1 MRPLARFSIRNPVLV
16 HMLVLGL
23 ILAGTWSFLQLP
35 RELMSEISFNWVFV
49 RIDMPNAAPQE
60 IETQIAIPVE
70 AAIERVA
77 EVSSLNVRNKEG
89 YAFFSVKFEQVADD
103 EFDSIYQELKD
114 EIGSVSLPEEA
125 KEPGFLAFSS
135 QDFVPMVQVV
145 IHGQLPKK
153 ELYNL
158 AERVEQDITDIDG
171 IGKVEVG
178 GVSEREV
185 HVDVDPDQLAA
196 YAMSLAEIS
205 RSVQAANL
213 NVPGGVMDVGSAEV
227 LLRTVGAFDTVDE
240 IGSVAVRSSE
250 AGIVRVQDVA
260 DVSDTWRRSRIRTQ
274 FEGSPAVTLSISK
287 QAGGNS
293 IELIRSIRALCE
305 SYNLGL
311 LAESPASLSVTG
323 DTSIQIERMLNDL
336 QRNALF
342 GMILVVAVLWLF
354 LGLRTALLTALGI
367 PLAFLAT
374 FIFMRVTGESLNGN
388 SLFGLVLVLGI
399 IVDDAIVL
407 VENSVRHRSMG
418 KPRDQAVIDGVGEV
432 GVPVLAA
439 ITTTVAA
446 FLPLMLMPGI
456 MGKFLRI
463 IPVVVSMALVAS
475 LIEALVSLPLHV
487 YEWGEKD
494 PRKMERRAS
503 WFDRV
508 VRPYV
513 ALLRWLTTARPPR
526 ADEVQD
532 RGPLLRAIAGLSR
545 WVVPAVNLFGLMLTT
560 VLFSLAVPGLLFAVF
575 GLKVA
580 IVGAATVVLGGL
592 AWLGGLVLTGR
603 AGEFIRHFWGHLRH
617 VRWVV
622 FSAVYLV
629 MIPLAVGIGLYVERD
644 LFGGEEIPQAFVRVR
659 LPEGTS
665 LDETE
670 VVLHEMD
677 RVARG
682 ALRPDELENITVH
695 TGLLMTDD
703 EWFIKPSVGQLS
715 LNFTENAERERRV
728 EDIVSALRPA
738 LEQVPGPDSIVVVA
752 TSGGPP
758 VGGDIELK
766 VQGDDLDRL
775 VELSNVVQSEM
786 KRVAGVGDVRS
797 NWVLG
802 KRELRAR
809 VDEDAAA
816 LMGVSERDVGLTL
829 RAGFEGIEA
838 TRWVDEDDEVPVLV
852 RYAERF
858 RTDLS
863 WIVRTPVPL
872 ATGGT
877 VPLGDVA
884 RIETGRSIDA
894 IRRYQGRRTIG
905 LSASVDRTVTTPVA
919 ATQEIQRRLAD
930 FGERFPGYKL
940 DYSGEFDEF
949 SKSLSALG
957 WLGCFGMLLVYMIL
971 GAQFRSFTHPLV
983 IIGFTFP
990 GALLGAAFALVA
1002 SGQPVTLL
1010 TMYGVVALLGIV
1022 VNDSLVFVSFINAE
1036 RSRGADVGD
1045 AILAAGKVRLRPIV
1059 LTTVT
1064 TVFGLLPMATGLGG
1078 RSDAWG
1084 PMATTIVFGLIVATA
1099 TTLLVIPPVYRCLAD
1114 LEELGR
1120 EALDG
1125 LGLRHTRPELQPVQG
1140 PTPD

>member
-1 MRPLARFSIRNPVLV
+1 MRPLARFSIRNSVFV
-16 HMLVLGL
+16 HMLLVGL
-23 ILAGTWSFLQLP
+23 LLMGTWSFMQLP
-35 RELMSEISFNWVFV
+35 RELMSEIAFNWVFL

-60 IETQIAIPVE
+60 IETQIAVDVE
-70 AAIERVA
+70 AAIDRVQ
-77 EVSSLNVRNKEG
+77 EVSSINVRNKEG
-89 YAFFSVKFEQVADD
+89 YAFFSIKFEQVADD

-114 EIGSVSLPEEA
+114 EVGTVVLPEDAE
-125 KEPGFLAFSS
+125 EPVFVNFSS

-145 IHGQLPKK
+145 IHGELPKD
-153 ELYNL
+153 ELYDL
-158 AERVEQDITDIDG
+158 AERVEDDIANIDG
-171 IGKVEVG
+171 IGKIEVG
-178 GVSEREV
+178 GVSERQV
-185 HVDVDPDQLAA
+185 HVEVDPDQLAA
-196 YAMSLAEIS
+196 YAMSLMEIS

-213 NVPGGVMDVGSAEV
+213 NVPGGVMDVGSNEV
-227 LLRTVGAFDTVDE
+227 LLRTVGAFDAVDE
-240 IGSVAVRSSE
+240 IGSVAVRSNE

-260 DVSDTWRRSRIRTQ
+260 DVTDTWRRARILTK

-293 IELIRSIRALCE
+293 IELIREIRALCE
-305 SYNLGL
+305 RYNTGSLEG
-311 LAESPASLSVTG
+311 STASLSVTG
-323 DTSIQIERMLNDL
+323 DTSIQIDRMLTDL
-336 QRNALF
+336 ERNALF
-342 GMILVVAVLWLF
+342 GMILVVLVLWLF
-354 LGLRTALLTALGI
+354 LGLRTALLTAFGI

-374 FIFMRVTGESLNGN
+374 FIFMWVTGESLNGN

-407 VENSVRHRSMG
+407 VENSVRHRQMG

-432 GVPVLAA
+432 AVPVIAA
-439 ITTTVAA
+439 ITTTIAA

-463 IPVVVSMALVAS
+463 IPVVVSMALIAS
-475 LIEALVSLPLHV
+475 LIEALIALPLHV
-487 YEWGEKD
+487 YEWGERD
-494 PRKMERRAS
+494 PDKLEKRAS
-503 WFDRV
+503 WFQPV
-508 VRPYV
+508 VRVYIR
-513 ALLRWLTTARPPR
+513 LLRWLTTAHPPR
-526 ADEVQD
+526 ADEVRD
-532 RGPLLRAIAGLSR
+532 RGLPLRAIAMLSR
-545 WVVPAVNLFGLMLTT
+545 WVVPAVNLFGLFLTMT
-560 VLFSLAVPGLLFAVF
+560 LFALAVPGLLMAIF
-575 GLKVA
+575 GPKVA
-580 IVGAATVVLGGL
+580 AIGAVCVMLSGVFL
-592 AWLGGLVLTGR
+592 MFGLVLTKR
-603 AGEFIRHFWGHLRH
+603 AGEFIRHFWNDLRH

-629 MIPLAVGIGLYVERD
+629 MIPLAIGIGLSVEQD
-644 LFGGEEIPQAFVRVR
+644 LFGGEEIPQSFVRVR
-659 LPEGTS
+659 LQEGTA
-665 LDETE
+665 LEETD
-670 VVLHEMD
+670 VVMREMD
-677 RVARG
+677 RVARSV
-682 ALRPDELENITVH
+682 LRPDELDNMTVH

-703 EWFIKPSVGQLS
+703 EWFIKPNVGQLTIN
-715 LNFTENAERERRV
+715 LTENDERERRV
-728 EDIVSALRPA
+728 NDIVSALRPA
-738 LEQVPGPDSIVVVA
+738 LEAVPGPDSLEVLA
-752 TSGGPP
+752 MAGGPP

-775 VELSNVVQSEM
+775 VELSTAVMAEM
-786 KRVAGVGDVRS
+786 REVPGVGDVRS

-802 KRELRAR
+802 KRELRAK

-829 RAGFEGIEA
+829 RAGFEGLEA

-858 RTDLS
+858 RRDLS

-872 ATGGT
+872 ASGGT
-877 VPLGDVA
+877 VPLGDIAV
-884 RIETGRSIDA
+884 IETGRSIDA
-894 IRRYQGRRTIG
+894 IRRYKGKRTIG
-905 LSASVDRTVTTPVA
+905 ISASVDRTVTTPVA
-919 ATQEIQRRLAD
+919 ATQAVQARLAD
-930 FGERFPGYKL
+930 FGERFPGYKI

-1010 TMYGVVALLGIV
+1010 TLYGVVALLGIV

-1036 RSRGADVGD
+1036 REQGAGVGQ
-1045 AILAAGKVRLRPIV
+1045 AILNAGKVRLRPIV

-1064 TVFGLLPMATGLGG
+1064 TVFGLLPMAIGLGG

-1125 LGLRHTRPELQPVQG
+1125 LGLTHTRPEVAPVEG
-1140 PTPD
+1140 PLPG